1 MPKTVTNK
9 AAVGA
14 IDVGGTKI
22 AVGVVDAGGR
32 ILARA
37 ECPTEPEKGYA
48 AALARIDAMFR
59 RAIHASGQ
67 SIEGIGVGSTGPIDP
82 ETGVFGEVGTLPGW
96 RGSPL
101 AEDLQRAFGVGVR
114 VENDADAA
122 ALGEAAWG
130 AGRGSRSL
138 LYITVST
145 GIGVGVL
152 LDGRVYRGAGG
163 AHPEIGHHVV
173 DASGPLCYCR
183 ANGCWESLASGPAM
197 EQWAHANGGAERFP
211 VGALTAKRICELARE
226 GDTLALQAVARS
238 ARYLGLGLANLVTM
252 FCPETIVLGGGLM
265 KSADL
270 LLPCALRVVGEICT
284 QVPAEKTAIVLAGL
298 GQDVGLLGAA
308 CVWRYRSG
316 EWQMG

>member
-1 MPKTVTNK
+1 MKNG
-9 AAVGA
+9 AIGA
-14 IDVGGTKI
+14 IDIGGTKI
-22 AVGVVDAGGR
+22 AVGVVDAGGS

-37 ECPTEPEKGYA
+37 EGPTAPESGYA
-48 AALARIDAMFR
+48 AALECMEAMLRRALEESGRRID
-59 RAIHASGQ
+59 
-67 SIEGIGVGSTGPIDP
+67 GIGVGSTGPIDP

-101 AEDLQRAFGVGVR
+101 AADLQHAFGVDVK
-114 VENDADAA
+114 VENDADAV

-130 AGRGSRSL
+130 AGRDSRSL

-163 AHPEIGHHVV
+163 AHPEIGHHVL
-173 DASGPLCYCR
+173 DAGGPLCYCR

-197 EQWAHANGGAERFP
+197 EQWMRANGGAERFP
-211 VGALTAKRICELARE
+211 AEALTARRICELARQ
-226 GDTLALQAVARS
+226 GDALARRAIERAS
-238 ARYLGLGLANLVTM
+238 HYLGLGLANLVTM
-252 FCPETIVLGGGLM
+252 FCPETIALGGGLM

-270 LLPCALRVVGEICT
+270 LLPGALCVVREICT
-284 QVPAEKTAIVLAGL
+284 QVPVEKTSIVLTSL
-298 GQDVGLLGAA
+298 GKDVGLLGAA

-316 EWQMG
+316 AWQMG